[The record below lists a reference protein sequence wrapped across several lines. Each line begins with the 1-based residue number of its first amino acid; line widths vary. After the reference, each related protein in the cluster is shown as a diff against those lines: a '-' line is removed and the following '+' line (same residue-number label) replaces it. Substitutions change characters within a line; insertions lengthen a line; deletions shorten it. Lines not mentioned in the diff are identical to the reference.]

1 MGDII
6 VFYTKE
12 EQEIL
17 KQIAEQEVL
26 KGNILRQ
33 AKNSH
38 DNTIF

>member
-26 KGNILRQ
+26 KGNI
-33 AKNSH
+33 
-38 DNTIF
+38 